1 MDNEAFHAENNS
13 QPAPASGE
21 ETQSVSSPGAGN
33 TGTNTVANTVASED
47 RAMEDA
53 YAKAMS
59 KRGIRTEP
67 EHKAQDGGSEG
78 QGTSAQPGGGSG
90 PSPTNSEPSAERGV
104 KQGEPGGKG
113 NTGSRDD
120 AERRAWNRQQAAM
133 RIARKQERQRLY
145 QEELDRLNRE
155 KEAFEQEGENQN
167 PTMVQVKDDQIK
179 ELNIQMVR
187 ELQQEWQREA
197 YEMFTPED
205 AQQFL
210 ADSQKYA
217 DWINKN
223 EPELSKYINR
233 PYGRYLLK
241 GWFDKVAKNP
251 ELADRWE
258 AMNPYQKYQMLEKH
272 YRELEKFG
280 EDYAAGRVQIGV
292 QNQQPNQQQTQTGDG
307 QQQSQQTQQ
316 SQAPQP
322 KDIPVPGSG
331 RNTDTE
337 PPGDNIDLLIDRA
350 MQKRKAALHR

>member
-1 MDNEAFHAENNS
+1 MDNEALHAENNS
-13 QPAPASGE
+13 QPAPASGN
-21 ETQSVSSPGAGN
+21 ETQAVSSTSAGN
-33 TGTNTVANTVASED
+33 TGANTDVSED

-59 KRGIRTEP
+59 KRGIKTEP
-67 EHKAQDGGSEG
+67 ERKAQDGGSEG

-113 NTGSRDD
+113 NTGNRDD

-167 PTMVQVKDDQIK
+167 PTMAQVKDDQIK

-197 YEMFTPED
+197 FEMFTPED

-251 ELADRWE
+251 ELADKWE

-280 EDYAAGRVQIGV
+280 EDYAAGKVQIGI
-292 QNQQPNQQQTQTGDG
+292 QGQQQTQTGDG
-307 QQQSQQTQQ
+307 QQSTQQ
-316 SQAPQP
+316 SQVPQP

>member
-1 MDNEAFHAENNS
+1 MDNEALHAENNS
-13 QPAPASGE
+13 QPAPASGN
-21 ETQSVSSPGAGN
+21 ETQSASSTGTGN
-33 TGTNTVANTVASED
+33 TGASED
-47 RAMEDA
+47 KAMEDA
-53 YAKAMS
+53 YANAMS

-67 EHKAQDGGSEG
+67 ERKAQDGGSEG

-90 PSPTNSEPSAERGV
+90 PSPTNSEPSAERGG
-104 KQGEPGGKG
+104 KQGEPGDKG
-113 NTGSRDD
+113 NTGNRDD

-145 QEELDRLNRE
+145 QEELERLNRE
-155 KEAFEQEGENQN
+155 KEAFEEEGENQN
-167 PTMVQVKDDQIK
+167 PTMAQVKDDQIK

-197 YEMFTPED
+197 YEMFTPDD
-205 AQQFL
+205 AKQFL
-210 ADSQKYA
+210 EDSQRYA

-251 ELADRWE
+251 ELADKWE

-280 EDYAAGRVQIGV
+280 EDYAAGKVQIGV
-292 QNQQPNQQQTQTGDG
+292 QGQQNQQQSQTNGDG
-307 QQQSQQTQQ
+307 QQSTQQ
-316 SQAPQP
+316 SQQPQP

>member
-1 MDNEAFHAENNS
+1 MDNEALYAENNS
-13 QPAPASGE
+13 QPAPASGN
-21 ETQSVSSPGAGN
+21 ETQVVSSTSAGN
-33 TGTNTVANTVASED
+33 TGVSED
-47 RAMEDA
+47 KAMEDA
-53 YAKAMS
+53 YANAMS
-59 KRGIRTEP
+59 KRGIKTKP
-67 EHKAQDGGSEG
+67 EYKAQDGGSEG
-78 QGTSAQPGGGSG
+78 QGTSAQPSGGSSS
-90 PSPTNSEPSAERGV
+90 SPTNSEPPAERGV
-104 KQGEPGGKG
+104 NQHTDKGAFGGEPSGKG
-113 NTGSRDD
+113 NTGNRDD

-145 QEELDRLNRE
+145 QEELERLNRE
-155 KEAFEQEGENQN
+155 KEAFEEEGENQN
-167 PTMVQVKDDQIK
+167 PTMAQVKDDQIK

-197 YEMFTPED
+197 FEMFTPDD
-205 AQQFL
+205 AKQFL
-210 ADSQKYA
+210 EDSQRYA

-251 ELADRWE
+251 ELADKWE

-280 EDYAAGRVQIGV
+280 EDYAAGKVQIGV
-292 QNQQPNQQQTQTGDG
+292 QGQQQTQTNGG
-307 QQQSQQTQQ
+307 EQQSTQQQSQA
-316 SQAPQP
+316 SQP

-350 MQKRKAALHR
+350 MQKRKAALHH

>member
-1 MDNEAFHAENNS
+1 MDNEALHAENNN
-13 QPAPASGE
+13 QPAPASGN
-21 ETQSVSSPGAGN
+21 ETQAVSSTSAGN
-33 TGTNTVANTVASED
+33 TGVSNVNED

-59 KRGIRTEP
+59 KRGIKTEP
-67 EHKAQDGGSEG
+67 ERKAQDGGSEG

-113 NTGSRDD
+113 NTGSQNGD

-145 QEELDRLNRE
+145 QEELERLNRE
-155 KEAFEQEGENQN
+155 KEAFEEGENQN
-167 PTMVQVKDDQIK
+167 PTMAQVKDDQIK

-197 YEMFTPED
+197 FEMFTPED
-205 AQQFL
+205 AKQFL
-210 ADSQKYA
+210 EDSQRYA

-251 ELADRWE
+251 ELADKWE

-280 EDYAAGRVQIGV
+280 EDYAAGKVQIGV
-292 QNQQPNQQQTQTGDG
+292 QDQQPNQQQQTGGDG
-307 QQQSQQTQQ
+307 QQQSQQ
-316 SQAPQP
+316 SQP

>member
-1 MDNEAFHAENNS
+1 MDNEALHAENNN
-13 QPAPASGE
+13 QPAPASGD
-21 ETQSVSSPGAGN
+21 ETQVVSSPGAGN
-33 TGTNTVANTVASED
+33 TGANTAVSED

-59 KRGIRTEP
+59 KRGIKTEP
-67 EHKAQDGGSEG
+67 ETTPKDGGSEG
-78 QGTSAQPGGGSG
+78 QGTSAQPNGGSG

-104 KQGEPGGKG
+104 NQGEPGGKG
-113 NTGSRDD
+113 NTGNRDD

-167 PTMVQVKDDQIK
+167 PTMAQVKDDQIK

-251 ELADRWE
+251 ELADKWE

-280 EDYAAGRVQIGV
+280 EDYAAGKVQIGV
-292 QNQQPNQQQTQTGDG
+292 QGQQPNQQQQTGG
-307 QQQSQQTQQ
+307 AQQTQQQSQQ
-316 SQAPQP
+316 SQP

-337 PPGDNIDLLIDRA
+337 PPGDNIGLLIDRA

>member
-1 MDNEAFHAENNS
+1 MDNEVFHAENNS
-13 QPAPASGE
+13 QPAPASGN
-21 ETQSVSSPGAGN
+21 ETQAISSPSAGN
-33 TGTNTVANTVASED
+33 TGANTVATTVASED
-47 RAMEDA
+47 KAMEDA

-59 KRGIRTEP
+59 KRGIKTEP
-67 EHKAQDGGSEG
+67 ETTPKGGGSEG
-78 QGTSAQPGGGSG
+78 QGTPAQPNGGSG
-90 PSPTNSEPSAERGV
+90 PSPTNSEPPAERGANG
-104 KQGEPGGKG
+104 GEPGSKG
-113 NTGSRDD
+113 NTGNRDD

-167 PTMVQVKDDQIK
+167 PTMAQVKDDQIK

-217 DWINKN
+217 DWINEN

-251 ELADRWE
+251 ELADKWE

-280 EDYAAGRVQIGV
+280 EDYAAGRAQIGV
-292 QNQQPNQQQTQTGDG
+292 QGQQNQQPNQQQTGGAQQT
-307 QQQSQQTQQ
+307 QQQSQV
-316 SQAPQP
+316 PQP

-350 MQKRKAALHR
+350 MQKRKAALHH

>member
-1 MDNEAFHAENNS
+1 MDNEALHAENNN
-13 QPAPASGE
+13 QPAPASGN
-21 ETQSVSSPGAGN
+21 ETQVVSSTSAG
-33 TGTNTVANTVASED
+33 NTVANED

-53 YAKAMS
+53 YANAMS
-59 KRGIRTEP
+59 KRGIKTEP
-67 EHKAQDGGSEG
+67 ETTPKDGGSEG
-78 QGTSAQPGGGSG
+78 QGTSAQPNGGSG
-90 PSPTNSEPSAERGV
+90 PSPTNSEPSAGRGG
-104 KQGEPGGKG
+104 KQGEPDGKG
-113 NTGSRDD
+113 NTGNRDD

-167 PTMVQVKDDQIK
+167 PTMAQVKDDQIK

-241 GWFDKVAKNP
+241 GWFDKVAKDP
-251 ELADRWE
+251 ELAGKWE

-292 QNQQPNQQQTQTGDG
+292 QGQQNQQSNQQQTGGAQQT
-307 QQQSQQTQQ
+307 QQQSQV
-316 SQAPQP
+316 PQP

-350 MQKRKAALHR
+350 MQKRKAALHH

>member
-1 MDNEAFHAENNS
+1 MDNEAFHAENNNN
-13 QPAPASGE
+13 QPAPASGN
-21 ETQSVSSPGAGN
+21 ETQAVSSPGAGN
-33 TGTNTVANTVASED
+33 TGANTAVSED

-59 KRGIRTEP
+59 KRGIKTEP
-67 EHKAQDGGSEG
+67 ETTPKDGGSEG
-78 QGTSAQPGGGSG
+78 QGTPAQPNGGSG

-104 KQGEPGGKG
+104 NQGEPGGKG
-113 NTGSRDD
+113 NTGNRDD

-167 PTMVQVKDDQIK
+167 PTMAQVKDDQIK

-241 GWFDKVAKNP
+241 GWFDKVAKDP
-251 ELADRWE
+251 ELADKWE

-280 EDYAAGRVQIGV
+280 EDYAAGKVQIGV
-292 QNQQPNQQQTQTGDG
+292 QQNQQQTGGAQQT
-307 QQQSQQTQQ
+307 QQQSQR
-316 SQAPQP
+316 SQL

>member
-1 MDNEAFHAENNS
+1 MDNEALHAENNN
-13 QPAPASGE
+13 QPAPASGN
-21 ETQSVSSPGAGN
+21 ETQAVSSTSAGN
-33 TGTNTVANTVASED
+33 TGVSNVNED

-59 KRGIRTEP
+59 KRGIKTEP
-67 EHKAQDGGSEG
+67 ERKAQDGGSEG

-113 NTGSRDD
+113 NTGSQNGD

-155 KEAFEQEGENQN
+155 KEAFEEGENQN
-167 PTMVQVKDDQIK
+167 PTMAQVKDDQIK

-197 YEMFTPED
+197 FEMFTPED
-205 AQQFL
+205 AKQFL
-210 ADSQKYA
+210 EDSQRYA

-251 ELADRWE
+251 ELADKWE

-280 EDYAAGRVQIGV
+280 EDYAAGKVQIGV
-292 QNQQPNQQQTQTGDG
+292 QDQQPNQQQQTGGDG
-307 QQQSQQTQQ
+307 QQQSQQ
-316 SQAPQP
+316 SQP

>member
-1 MDNEAFHAENNS
+1 MDNEALHAENNS
-13 QPAPASGE
+13 YDNSNNQPAPASGN
-21 ETQSVSSPGAGN
+21 ETQSLSSPGAGN
-33 TGTNTVANTVASED
+33 TGADTAVSED

-67 EHKAQDGGSEG
+67 EHRAQDGGSEG

-90 PSPTNSEPSAERGV
+90 PSPTNSEPPAERGV
-104 KQGEPGGKG
+104 KQGEPVGKG
-113 NTGSRDD
+113 NTGNRDD

-145 QEELDRLNRE
+145 QEELERLNRE
-155 KEAFEQEGENQN
+155 KEAFEEEGENQN
-167 PTMVQVKDDQIK
+167 PTMAQVKDDQIK

-197 YEMFTPED
+197 FEMFTPED
-205 AQQFL
+205 AKQFL
-210 ADSQKYA
+210 EDSQRYA

-251 ELADRWE
+251 ELADKWE

-280 EDYAAGRVQIGV
+280 EDYAAGKVQIGV
-292 QNQQPNQQQTQTGDG
+292 QQNQQQQQTQTNGDG
-307 QQQSQQTQQ
+307 QQQSQV
-316 SQAPQP
+316 PQP

-350 MQKRKAALHR
+350 MQKRKAALHH

>member
-1 MDNEAFHAENNS
+1 MDNEALHAVNDTIGNS
-13 QPAPASGE
+13 GSNQPAPASGN
-21 ETQSVSSPGAGN
+21 ETQAVSSASAGN
-33 TGTNTVANTVASED
+33 TGVSED
-47 RAMEDA
+47 KAMEDA
-53 YAKAMS
+53 YANAMG
-59 KRGIRTEP
+59 KRGIKVKP
-67 EHKAQDGGSEG
+67 ETTPQDGGSEG

-104 KQGEPGGKG
+104 RQGEPGDKG
-113 NTGSRDD
+113 NTGNRDD

-145 QEELDRLNRE
+145 QEELERLNRE

-167 PTMVQVKDDQIK
+167 PTMAQVKDDQIN

-217 DWINKN
+217 DWINKK
-223 EPELSKYINR
+223 EPELSTYINR

-251 ELADRWE
+251 ELANRWE
-258 AMNPYQKYQMLEKH
+258 SMNPYQKYQMLEKH

-280 EDYAAGRVQIGV
+280 EDYAAGKVQIGV
-292 QNQQPNQQQTQTGDG
+292 QGQQQNQTDDGG
-307 QQQSQQTQQ
+307 QQQSQQ
-316 SQAPQP
+316 PQP

-350 MQKRKAALHR
+350 MQKRKAALHH

>member
-1 MDNEAFHAENNS
+1 MDNEALHAENTASYNS
-13 QPAPASGE
+13 GNSNTQPAPASGN
-21 ETQSVSSPGAGN
+21 ETQGLSSPGAGN
-33 TGTNTVANTVASED
+33 TGVSED

-67 EHKAQDGGSEG
+67 ERKAQDGGSEG
-78 QGTSAQPGGGSG
+78 QGTSAQPGGGSS

-104 KQGEPGGKG
+104 KQGEPDGKG
-113 NTGSRDD
+113 NTGNRDD

-167 PTMVQVKDDQIK
+167 PTMAQVKDDQIK

-205 AQQFL
+205 AKQFL
-210 ADSQKYA
+210 EDSQRYA

-223 EPELSKYINR
+223 EPELGKYINR

-251 ELADRWE
+251 ELADKWE

-280 EDYAAGRVQIGV
+280 EDYAAGKVQIGV
-292 QNQQPNQQQTQTGDG
+292 QQNQQQTQTDGDG
-307 QQQSQQTQQ
+307 QQQSQQ
-316 SQAPQP
+316 PQP

>member
-1 MDNEAFHAENNS
+1 MDNEALHAENNS
-13 QPAPASGE
+13 QPAPASGN
-21 ETQSVSSPGAGN
+21 ETQSLSSTGAGN
-33 TGTNTVANTVASED
+33 TGANTVADTVGSED
-47 RAMEDA
+47 KAMEDA
-53 YAKAMS
+53 YANAMS

-67 EHKAQDGGSEG
+67 EHRAQDGGSEG

-90 PSPTNSEPSAERGV
+90 PSPTNSEPPAERGV
-104 KQGEPGGKG
+104 NGGEPGSKG
-113 NTGSRDD
+113 NTGNRDD

-167 PTMVQVKDDQIK
+167 PTMAQVKDDQIK

-210 ADSQKYA
+210 EDSQKYA
-217 DWINKN
+217 DWINRN

-251 ELADRWE
+251 ELADKWE
-258 AMNPYQKYQMLEKH
+258 SMNPYQKYQMLEKH

-280 EDYAAGRVQIGV
+280 EDYAAGKVQIGV
-292 QNQQPNQQQTQTGDG
+292 QGQQNQQQSQTNGDG
-307 QQQSQQTQQ
+307 QQSTQQ
-316 SQAPQP
+316 SQVPQP

-350 MQKRKAALHR
+350 MQKRKAALHH

>member
-1 MDNEAFHAENNS
+1 MDNEALHAENNN
-13 QPAPASGE
+13 QPAPASGN
-21 ETQSVSSPGAGN
+21 ETQALSSPGAGN
-33 TGTNTVANTVASED
+33 TGANTVANTVANED
-47 RAMEDA
+47 KAMEDA
-53 YAKAMS
+53 YANAMS

-67 EHKAQDGGSEG
+67 ERKAQDGSSEG

-113 NTGSRDD
+113 NTGSQNGD

-167 PTMVQVKDDQIK
+167 PTMAQVKDDQIK

-197 YEMFTPED
+197 FEMFTPED
-205 AQQFL
+205 AKQFL
-210 ADSQKYA
+210 EDSQRYA

-251 ELADRWE
+251 ELADKWE

-280 EDYAAGRVQIGV
+280 EDYAAGKVQIGA
-292 QNQQPNQQQTQTGDG
+292 QNQQQNQQTNGGEQ
-307 QQQSQQTQQ
+307 QQTQQ
-316 SQAPQP
+316 SQVPQP

>member
-1 MDNEAFHAENNS
+1 MDNEAFHAESNNT
-13 QPAPASGE
+13 QPAPASGN
-21 ETQSVSSPGAGN
+21 ETQVVSSPGAGN
-33 TGTNTVANTVASED
+33 TGANTVATTVASED

-59 KRGIRTEP
+59 KRGIKTEP
-67 EHKAQDGGSEG
+67 EHRAQDGGSEG
-78 QGTSAQPGGGSG
+78 QGTSARPSGGSS

-104 KQGEPGGKG
+104 NQGEPGGKG
-113 NTGSRDD
+113 NTGNRDD

-155 KEAFEQEGENQN
+155 KEAFEEEGENQN
-167 PTMVQVKDDQIK
+167 PTMAQVKDDQIK

-251 ELADRWE
+251 ELADKWE

-280 EDYAAGRVQIGV
+280 EDYAAGKVQIGV
-292 QNQQPNQQQTQTGDG
+292 QQNQQQTGGDG
-307 QQQSQQTQQ
+307 QQQSQQ
-316 SQAPQP
+316 SQP

>member
-1 MDNEAFHAENNS
+1 MDNEALHAENNNT

-21 ETQSVSSPGAGN
+21 ETQNLSSPSAGN
-33 TGTNTVANTVASED
+33 AGASED

-59 KRGIRTEP
+59 KRGIKTGP
-67 EHKAQDGGSEG
+67 ERKAKDRGSEG
-78 QGTSAQPGGGSG
+78 QGTSAQPGGGSS
-90 PSPTNSEPSAERGV
+90 PSPTNSEPSVERGV
-104 KQGEPGGKG
+104 KQGEPVGKG
-113 NTGSRDD
+113 NTGNRDD

-145 QEELDRLNRE
+145 QEELDRLNKE

-167 PTMVQVKDDQIK
+167 PTMAQVKDDQIK

-187 ELQQEWQREA
+187 ELQEEWQREA

-205 AQQFL
+205 AEQFL
-210 ADSQKYA
+210 ADSKKYA

-251 ELADRWE
+251 ELAEKWE

-280 EDYAAGRVQIGV
+280 EDYAAGKVQIGV
-292 QNQQPNQQQTQTGDG
+292 QG
-307 QQQSQQTQQ
+307 QQQNQQTNGGQQQTQQ
-316 SQAPQP
+316 SQVPQP

-350 MQKRKAALHR
+350 MQKRKAALHH